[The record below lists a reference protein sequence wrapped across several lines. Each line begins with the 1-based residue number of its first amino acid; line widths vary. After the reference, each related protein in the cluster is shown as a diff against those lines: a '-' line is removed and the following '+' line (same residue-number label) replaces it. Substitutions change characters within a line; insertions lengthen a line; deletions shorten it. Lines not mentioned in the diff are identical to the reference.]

1 MINCAIDL
9 TIKISMLAM
18 VNYYN
23 TLNQVSKP
31 SKYNNSLNQVSK
43 PSKYNNSLNQV
54 SKPSKYIYI
63 QVKLVIDKKY
73 IPGDSNLT

>member
-43 PSKYNNSLNQV
+43 PSKY
-54 SKPSKYIYI
+54 IYI